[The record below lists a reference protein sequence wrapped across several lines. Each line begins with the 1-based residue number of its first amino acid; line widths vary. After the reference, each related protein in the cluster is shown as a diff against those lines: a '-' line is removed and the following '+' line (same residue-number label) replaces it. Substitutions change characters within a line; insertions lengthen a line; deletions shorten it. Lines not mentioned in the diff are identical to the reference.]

1 MLALLARA
9 DHPRLARVL
18 RRWLGLSLAC
28 ACLLL
33 AACAP
38 SHATASANPF
48 PPFPTPTDTPYGQ
61 LPNPNPDEGPPP
73 TNTPPADLSPRPLPA
88 FTDWRVAYIGADGR
102 IHAVSLNGQR
112 DNAGSAVPLQGIN
125 GDGVWTAGSSPDGR
139 YLAFFS
145 PSALTII
152 NVSSGVR
159 QTTALPIGDTT
170 LSWAPDQ
177 RCMAL
182 VNGPSVLCVN
192 ATTGAQVTIPL
203 QSSQH
208 PWVGGPY
215 GWLDATHLVVDDRS
229 SPATAP
235 SILESLDTTSG
246 SIQRIA
252 ALPIPPDGS
261 SYAVAPGGT
270 YTLASD
276 AQYQNMPFT
285 PVVDLVNNAT
295 GAVTALPHLAS
306 LLPALGGFTQVLWQ
320 PDAMQA
326 VAVTGFPQNGDL
338 RYWLIDVAQDTAAP
352 LKLAGFPVAW
362 SPDGS
367 TLIVASGGAAS
378 DANGIGFKNIG
389 VVGGGPFQ
397 LSAVAVDA
405 RGNLSTAV
413 PLSSHAMHIPVLGF
427 VHTA

>member
-1 MLALLARA
+1 MAKW
-9 DHPRLARVL
+9 PRQ
-18 RRWLGLSLAC
+18 WLSLCLAC

-33 AACAP
+33 VACAP

-61 LPNPNPDEGPPP
+61 LPNPNPGEGPLP
-73 TNTPPADLSPRPLPA
+73 TNTPPADLSPRPLPS
-88 FTDWRVAYIGADGR
+88 FTDWRVAYIGADSR
-102 IHAVSLNGQR
+102 IHAVSLNGR
-112 DNAGSAVPLQGIN
+112 SDAAGSAVPIQGMN
-125 GDGVWTAGSSPDGR
+125 GEGVWTAGSSPDGR
-139 YLAFFS
+139 HLAFFS
-145 PSALTII
+145 PSALTVI

-159 QTTALPIGDTT
+159 QTTALPIGDTA

-177 RCMAL
+177 RCVAL
-182 VNGPSVLCVN
+182 DNSPSVLCVTT
-192 ATTGAQVTIPL
+192 TTGAQVTIPL

-208 PWVGGPY
+208 PWTGGPY

-229 SPATAP
+229 ATTTAP
-235 SILESLDTTSG
+235 STLESLDTTSN
-246 SIQRIA
+246 SMRRIA
-252 ALPIPPDGS
+252 TLPFPPDES
-261 SYAVAPGGT
+261 SYAVAPGGA

-295 GAVTALPHLAS
+295 GAVTALPRLAS
-306 LLPALGGFTQVLWQ
+306 LLPALDGFTQVLWR

-367 TLIVASGGAAS
+367 TLIVASGGAVS
-378 DANGIGFKNIG
+378 DVNGIGFKNIG

-397 LSAVAVDA
+397 LSAVTVDA
-405 RGNLSTAV
+405 RGALSVAV
-413 PLSSHAMHIPVLGF
+413 PLTSHAMHIPMLGF
-427 VHTA
+427 VRTA